1 MTARLVALA
10 GAVLGL
16 ALSASASAQP
26 DRDAAGDAQAERGR
40 YLVQQV
46 GMCITCH
53 GSSLHGSRLDFLA
66 PGLPAARFAP
76 RIAGLPQLKTADAV
90 TFFET
95 GKLPNGTYARPP
107 MPQYRLHHDD
117 ALAIARY
124 LKSLP

>member
-1 MTARLVALA
+1 MNARWLLLAAAAAALLGAAAPAQTA
-10 GAVLGL
+10 G
-16 ALSASASAQP
+16 S
-26 DRDAAGDAQAERGR
+26 AGDDAELARGR
-40 YLVQQV
+40 YLVRQV
-46 GMCITCH
+46 GMCIECH
-53 GSSLHGSRLDFLA
+53 GSTLHGSRLDFLA
-66 PGLPAARFAP
+66 PGLPAARVAP
-76 RIAGLPQLKTADAV
+76 RIAGLPRLTVADAA